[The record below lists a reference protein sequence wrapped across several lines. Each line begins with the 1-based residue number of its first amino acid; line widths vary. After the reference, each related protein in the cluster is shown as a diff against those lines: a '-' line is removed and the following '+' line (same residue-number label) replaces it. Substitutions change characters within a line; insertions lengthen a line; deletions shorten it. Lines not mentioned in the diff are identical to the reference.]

1 MWVWCCYYV
10 YIYQM
15 MENVCVQYR
24 FVDVCRKELKIV
36 LLYDWKSLVKLS

>member
-10 YIYQM
+10 YISRWKMY
-15 MENVCVQYR
+15 VVQYR